1 MIRDICSL
9 NIKGRYFS
17 KGINLPL
24 FPDKQSRF
32 VLVYGRNGSGKST
45 ISEGISEALKNQ
57 DLTTDIIVE
66 AVDEHDNTINDW
78 INDNIFVFNEKY
90 IENNIKFAEEG
101 LQTILLL
108 GKQIDLKAE
117 IDECEKNLNEFK
129 NNYEQNNEEFQKY
142 EDKNSPTCPDKYKN
156 NIVKILQSDSG
167 WAQTDSNIKGNT
179 VKSKVN
185 DSLINEIGELQVAE
199 TKETLQKAF
208 DEQKVVY
215 DKIGVDASPCN
226 IEIHMIEFDK
236 NTEQSILS
244 TLAARIEKPELS
256 DREKIILETIG
267 KINFIDSAR
276 NTFSKEDVHVC
287 PYCFQSVNDD
297 YKQKLINEINNVLN
311 KNVEDHRSQLLNC
324 IAILPTFEFDYEA
337 YKSIDSG
344 IANNIYVQ
352 ASECKKISDSYIRAL
367 DRKNKNCY
375 EPVILD
381 NANLYNEITRLNSLL
396 MALEQKRIEFNNAIK
411 TRNQLKNTLLSIN
424 KKIAHINIKTEY
436 DNYITF
442 CAQKES
448 LKIKCSEAK
457 KKVDWA
463 QMKLK
468 TLQEQSSD
476 AGLAIEKINNAL
488 NYIFFT
494 SGRFSVELKE
504 NKYYLKS
511 NGENVLPKNIS
522 VGERNIIALCYFFTQ
537 IMSNKDTNAFYKD
550 ENLIIIDDPVS
561 SFDFENKVGI
571 ISYLRYQIASIIL
584 GNKNSRVVVF
594 SHDLETIYHLE
605 KVGSEICN
613 KSNSNSNVKKFKLEN
628 KVLIPCPK
636 GISGEYESLLRK
648 IFNFAT
654 NEDNESLE
662 IGNIIRRV
670 LEAFSS
676 FVYKEGIEKISLNTD
691 VLSVLENHSKFF
703 ENLMY
708 RLVLHGESHY
718 EEQIKSMHDNF
729 NFYKFVSE
737 DEKRD
742 IAKHILC
749 FLYLLNKAH
758 LKAYLIDKKVG
769 DIQNVED
776 TIKQWLKD
784 IPTNDKFES

>member
-1 MIRDICSL
+1 M
-9 NIKGRYFS
+9 
-17 KGINLPL
+17 
-24 FPDKQSRF
+24 
-32 VLVYGRNGSGKST
+32 
-45 ISEGISEALKNQ
+45 
-57 DLTTDIIVE
+57 
-66 AVDEHDNTINDW
+66 
-78 INDNIFVFNEKY
+78 
-90 IENNIKFAEEG
+90 
-101 LQTILLL
+101 LL
-108 GKQIDLKAE
+108 
-117 IDECEKNLNEFK
+117 
-129 NNYEQNNEEFQKY
+129 
-142 EDKNSPTCPDKYKN
+142 
-156 NIVKILQSDSG
+156 
-167 WAQTDSNIKGNT
+167 
-179 VKSKVN
+179 
-185 DSLINEIGELQVAE
+185 
-199 TKETLQKAF
+199 
-208 DEQKVVY
+208 
-215 DKIGVDASPCN
+215 
-226 IEIHMIEFDK
+226 
-236 NTEQSILS
+236 
-244 TLAARIEKPELS
+244 
-256 DREKIILETIG
+256 
-267 KINFIDSAR
+267 
-276 NTFSKEDVHVC
+276 
-287 PYCFQSVNDD
+287 
-297 YKQKLINEINNVLN
+297 
-311 KNVEDHRSQLLNC
+311 
-324 IAILPTFEFDYEA
+324 
-337 YKSIDSG
+337 
-344 IANNIYVQ
+344 
-352 ASECKKISDSYIRAL
+352 
-367 DRKNKNCY
+367 
-375 EPVILD
+375 
-381 NANLYNEITRLNSLL
+381 
-396 MALEQKRIEFNNAIK
+396 
-411 TRNQLKNTLLSIN
+411 IN

-436 DNYITF
+436 DNYRTF
-442 CAQKES
+442 CAQKDS

-468 TLQEQSSD
+468 TLQEKSSD
-476 AGLAIEKINNAL
+476 VGLAIEKINNAL

-537 IMSNKDTNAFYKD
+537 IMSNKDTNAFYQD

-571 ISYLRYQIASIIL
+571 ISYLRYQIDSIIF

-628 KVLIPCPK
+628 KVLRPCPK

-729 NFYKFVSE
+729 NFYKFISE

-758 LKAYLIDKKVG
+758 LKAYLIDKKAG

-776 TIKQWLKD
+776 TIKKWLKD